1 VRGVAPIGSRARRL
15 LPATWVPL
23 AAIAVHQLRFFLAY
37 GDGGTREL
45 AESGHSYLHSL
56 TPWIVLL
63 CALGV
68 GGFLRRLGLVWR
80 DAGEAD
86 SGPSHSTLRLWLVAS
101 VALVLIYAGQEALEG
116 LLSSGHAD
124 GLAGI
129 FGDGGWWALPAALAV
144 GGALALLVRGGEAAI
159 VFVARLGRRPSAARR
174 LRLAS
179 PAPTAIFIVPASPL
193 ACCAPGRAPP
203 AGL

>member
-1 VRGVAPIGSRARRL
+1 MRGAAPIGLRARRL

-23 AAIAVHQLRFFLAY
+23 AAVAVHQLRFFLAY
-37 GDGGTREL
+37 GSDGGHEL
-45 AESGHSYLHSL
+45 SATGHSYLHSL

-68 GGFLRRLGLVWR
+68 GGFLRRLALAWGGG
-80 DAGEAD
+80 DAD
-86 SGPSHSTLRLWLVAS
+86 HRPRHSSLRLWLLAS
-101 VALVLIYAGQEALEG
+101 AALVLIYAGQEALEG

-124 GLAGI
+124 GLVGI
-129 FGDGGWWALPAALAV
+129 FGDGGWWALPASVAV
-144 GGALALLVRGGEAAI
+144 GGALTLLVRGGQAAI
-159 VFVARLGRRPSAARR
+159 TFVARLGRRPSPARR
-174 LRLAS
+174 ARRAFAV
-179 PAPTAIFIVPASPL
+179 PAPVFLVHASPL

>member
-1 VRGVAPIGSRARRL
+1 VRGAAPIGSRARRL

-37 GDGGTREL
+37 GSEGGHEL
-45 AESGHSYLHSL
+45 SETGHSYLHSL

-68 GGFLRRLGLVWR
+68 GGFLRRLALAWGGGQTDPR
-80 DAGEAD
+80 
-86 SGPSHSTLRLWLVAS
+86 PRHSSLRLWLLAS
-101 VALVLIYAGQEALEG
+101 VALIAIYAGQEALEG
-116 LLSSGHAD
+116 LLSTGHAD

-129 FGDGGWWALPAALAV
+129 FGDGGWWAVPAALAV
-144 GGALALLVRGGEAAI
+144 GGALTLLVRGGRAAI
-159 VFVARLGRRPSAARR
+159 TFVSRLGRRPPPARPARR
-174 LRLAS
+174 AFR
-179 PAPTAIFIVPASPL
+179 APEPVFLIHASPL

-203 AGL
+203 ALL

>member
-1 VRGVAPIGSRARRL
+1 VQGTALTGSRARRL

-23 AAIAVHQLRFFLAY
+23 AALAVHQLRFFLAY
-37 GDGGTREL
+37 GSEGGHEL
-45 AESGHSYLHSL
+45 AQTGHSYFNSL

-68 GGFLRRLGLVWR
+68 GGFLRRLALAW
-80 DAGEAD
+80 AGAD
-86 SGPSHSTLRLWLVAS
+86 EERRPRHSALRLWLLAS

-116 LLSSGHAD
+116 LLSTGHPD

-129 FGDGGWWALPAALAV
+129 LGQGGWWAVPASVAV
-144 GGALALLVRGGEAAI
+144 GGALTLLVRGGRAAI
-159 VFVARLGRRPSAARR
+159 TFVARLGRRPVPARR
-174 LRLAS
+174 ARTS
-179 PAPTAIFIVPASPL
+179 FPAPAPVFIAHASPL

-203 AGL
+203 SEL